1 MFNGQLVRGELLSAG
16 NLGTFKVQKILERYS
31 YLIIFLLVLVL
42 AEPVLADDDSEQKKE
57 NIKDS
62 VSQGLT
68 VREAMTLNQSSPY
81 SYSASF
87 SSFRS
92 ADYYDEAY
100 MNLGGDFAY
109 RLGNQQSL
117 TASVDYL
124 VPMDRLDP
132 DPKRYGFSDVY
143 FSWLSPN
150 LGTIANATRLA
161 GSLTIQLP
169 ASERSQRETLYGSLS
184 GSLALRRPLSGSL
197 SFLSLSFNGTAIL
210 SAHQYE
216 TADAFGTRFNSPF
229 GVALGAGA
237 IASITDNLIWS
248 NSFSV
253 YSRMDYSNH
262 WIFVETLSST
272 ATYLLSKD
280 FQLFAQYRW
289 RDEAITNDA
298 FLDDDK
304 SRLMLGGS
312 YFF

>member
-16 NLGTFKVQKILERYS
+16 NLGTFEVQKILERFS
-31 YLIIFLLVLVL
+31 SLVIFLLVFVL
-42 AEPVLADDDSEQKKE
+42 AEPLFADDDSEQKKE
-57 NIKDS
+57 DIKNS
-62 VSQGLT
+62 VSQGLS
-68 VREAMTLNQSSPY
+68 VREAMTMNQSSPY

-100 MNLGGDFAY
+100 MNIGGDFAY
-109 RLGNQQSL
+109 RIGNQQSL
-117 TASVDYL
+117 TASLDYL
-124 VPMDRLDP
+124 VPVDRLDT

-143 FSWLSPN
+143 FSWLMPN
-150 LGTIANATRLA
+150 LATVANATRLA
-161 GSLTIQLP
+161 GSVSLQLP

-184 GSLALRRPLSGSL
+184 GSLSLRRPLSGDL
-197 SFLSLSFNGTAIL
+197 SFLSLSLNGSAVL
-210 SAHQYE
+210 SAHQYD
-216 TADAFGTRFNSPF
+216 TTDAFGTEFNSPF
-229 GVALGAGA
+229 GIAIGAGA
-237 IASITDNLIWS
+237 IASLTDNLIWS

-253 YSRMDYSNH
+253 YSRMDYANY
-262 WIFVETLSST
+262 WKFIETLSST
-272 ATYLLSKD
+272 ATYLFNRD

-304 SRLMLGGS
+304 SRFMIGGS